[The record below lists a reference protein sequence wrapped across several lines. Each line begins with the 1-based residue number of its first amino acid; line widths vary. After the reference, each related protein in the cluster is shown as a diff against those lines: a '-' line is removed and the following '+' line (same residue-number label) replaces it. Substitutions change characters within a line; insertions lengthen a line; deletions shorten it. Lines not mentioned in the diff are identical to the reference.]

1 MPTNTTIS
9 TLTHEKT
16 LGPLTHAQRQEIMT
30 HATALSPAARPLLR
44 RLLILAQERGLD
56 GSVIARAAAQA
67 RAHVAGVQP
76 A

>member
-16 LGPLTHAQRQEIMT
+16 LGPLTNAQRQEIMS
-30 HATALSPAARPLLR
+30 HATTLSPTARPLLR

-67 RAHVAGVQP
+67 QAHMAGVQL